1 MKKLALLILTVF
13 LVACSGP
20 APEPT
25 AVPATATEAATATE
39 VPTNTPEPTATYTAV
54 PTEIPTETPTP
65 EPTATPTEEPTPTP
79 TPEPPQPDP
88 VPLDQEDAEAML
100 ERVLN
105 SVVAEQNLRELKIR
119 VSGED
124 IPELAATEA
133 TDYQVGDI
141 VQFFASDTDAVDQDP
156 RLLDAELIYKTDIV
170 YFFAEEGVNF
180 ADEGINMNINNVISA
195 IDSFTSSA
203 YPTIVD
209 FFGSESN
216 PGIDSDPRLYVLYA
230 TNLGAIGGYY
240 SSADTQHELS
250 YEFSNQKDMFFLS
263 ADNLDPRSFPSV
275 LAHEFQHMVQHN
287 VDSNEDTWANEGYS
301 QLAEFLLGFG
311 DIGPTR
317 EYMLKTDTQLNSWAT
332 FGSPLPNYGASYL
345 FTKYVY
351 DRFGDAF
358 TRRWVA
364 SEANGLDAL
373 TETLQ
378 GQGLDATDVFI
389 DWRIANLVNDAS
401 INARYAYNENTGVI
415 PQPALTSDNKQCPP
429 AEQYEGKVRQFGVE
443 YHRFTCEGDYTITF
457 DGVEQ
462 IQVIDG
468 SAYSG
473 KYAMWAN
480 RVNNGTAT
488 MTGAFDLSDLDSATL
503 EYQTWFAIEEGYD
516 YGYVEISTDGGES
529 WTILETALGTDDDP
543 EGQNLGW
550 GYTNISGEKKVLWV
564 PEAID
569 LTPYVGGEVL
579 IRFEYVTDPG
589 LTRSGWLIDDV
600 AIPELDYF
608 QSFDEGPG
616 EWSAEGFVWF
626 ANAIPQTFAVQT
638 VTYKGDNISVQTIT
652 LDAANAATI
661 PVSIGPDEAV
671 TVVVSGTSQYTTRGA
686 SYSLVIEP

>member
-1 MKKLALLILTVF
+1 MKKLLLLTLVTL
-13 LVACSGP
+13 LVACSSP
-20 APEPT
+20 PPPEPT
-25 AVPATATEAATATE
+25 AMPATEAPTATTA
-39 VPTNTPEPTATYTAV
+39 PTNTPDPT
-54 PTEIPTETPTP
+54 PTEAPTDVPTETPTP

-79 TPEPPQPDP
+79 TAEPPQPDP
-88 VPLDQEDAEAML
+88 VPLEQEDAEAML
-100 ERVLN
+100 QRVLD
-105 SVVAEQNLRELKIR
+105 SVVEEQNLRDLKIR
-119 VSGED
+119 ISGED
-124 IPELAATEA
+124 IPELAATEP
-133 TDYQVGDI
+133 TDYEIGDI

-156 RLLDAELIYKTDIV
+156 RQLDAELIYKTDVV
-170 YFFAEEGVNF
+170 YFFAEDGLNF
-180 ADEGINMNINNVISA
+180 AEEGINMNINNVISA

-209 FFGSESN
+209 FFGPEAS

-230 TNLGAIGGYY
+230 TNLGAIGGYF

-250 YEFSNQKDMFFLS
+250 YEFSNQKEMFFLS

-287 VDSNEDTWANEGYS
+287 VDSDEDTWANEGYS

-317 EYMLKTDTQLNSWAT
+317 EYMLNPDTQLNSWPS
-332 FGSPLPNYGASYL
+332 FGSPLPSYGASYL
-345 FTKYVY
+345 FVKYVY
-351 DRFGDAF
+351 DRFGDSF

-364 SEANGLDAL
+364 SDANGLDAL

-401 INARYAYNENTGVI
+401 VNARYAYNENTGII
-415 PQPALTSDNKQCPP
+415 PKPVYMTDNKLCPP

-457 DGVEQ
+457 DGTEM

-480 RVNNGTAT
+480 RVNNGAAK
-488 MTGAFDLSDLDSATL
+488 MTRAFDLSGLDSATL
-503 EYQTWFAIEEGYD
+503 EYQTWFAIEDGYD
-516 YGYVEISTDGGES
+516 YGYVEISTDSGAT
-529 WTILETALGTDDDP
+529 WQILETKLGTDEDP
-543 EGQNLGW
+543 EDQNLGW
-550 GYTNISGEKKVLWV
+550 GYTNISGDKKVLWL

-589 LTRSGWLIDDV
+589 LTRSGWLIDDI
-600 AIPELDYF
+600 AIPELGYF
-608 QSFDEGPG
+608 QDFSEGPG
-616 EWSAEGFVWF
+616 DWNAEGFVWF

-638 VTYKGDNISVQTIT
+638 VTYTGDTITVDTIT
-652 LDAANAATI
+652 LDENNAATI
-661 PVSIGPDEAV
+661 PVSIPAESAV
-671 TVVVSGTSQYTTRGA
+671 VVVVSGTSQYTTRGA
-686 SYSLVIEP
+686 SYSLMIEP